1 MRRLRILRHAKS
13 SWADDS
19 LPDHDRPLAP
29 RGRRAASRI
38 AEWVAEHDVRPA
50 LVCCSTATRARQT
63 LDRVLPVLGD
73 ARVRLEPRLYAATRD
88 ELVAYLRDLPEVEE
102 VMLVGHNP
110 GLQELALLLAS
121 PSDERD
127 RIDEKLPTG
136 ALVTLELDVDGWG
149 ETVPG
154 CGRVSSL
161 VLPREL
167 E

>member
-1 MRRLRILRHAKS
+1 M
-13 SWADDS
+13 
-19 LPDHDRPLAP
+19 
-29 RGRRAASRI
+29 
-38 AEWVAEHDVRPA
+38 
-50 LVCCSTATRARQT
+50 
-63 LDRVLPVLGD
+63 
-73 ARVRLEPRLYAATRD
+73 RLEPRLYAATRD

-121 PSDERD
+121 PSGERD